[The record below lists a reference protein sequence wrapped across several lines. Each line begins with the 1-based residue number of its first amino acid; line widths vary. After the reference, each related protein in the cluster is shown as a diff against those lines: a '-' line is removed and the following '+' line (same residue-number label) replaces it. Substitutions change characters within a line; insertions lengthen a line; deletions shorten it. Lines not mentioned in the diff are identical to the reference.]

1 MEIHK
6 AYVKIHFWSC
16 SVCFSSEKQEKK
28 GVQGEKPFLLPG
40 LWLLVKKCFFF
51 PQKFQLA
58 KLRALHSLMKLCD
71 HIVTRRDCISLW
83 ARDEFRWYF
92 LICLACRCGTPLHH
106 SPMQWTVLFS
116 NIIYLSQRTANPFL
130 ASSSQTSEVTTTE
143 WARSQELWRKPAGL
157 WDQLQRALGLLLE
170 PLTLTFEG
178 WLRVISH
185 KLALQ
190 YIISPLLPWGHG
202 FKDSGGRTW
211 TGL

>member
-1 MEIHK
+1 M
-6 AYVKIHFWSC
+6 
-16 SVCFSSEKQEKK
+16 
-28 GVQGEKPFLLPG
+28 
-40 LWLLVKKCFFF
+40 FFF
-51 PQKFQLA
+51 SPEIPAGQAEGFAQSYE
-58 KLRALHSLMKLCD
+58 ALWPHCHQEGLYFPLGQGG
-71 HIVTRRDCISLW
+71 VRR
-83 ARDEFRWYF
+83 YF

-157 WDQLQRALGLLLE
+157 WDQLRRALGFLLE